1 MLAALTVVQ
10 LLCAQAAGPVAA
22 PTTPTTTAPAA
33 PAAGDAVADPAGV
46 PAPLPPLPSADE
58 LQRLAERDIG
68 QARGSLRRAARTGD
82 TGALR
87 ALALRL
93 LATHDASVAT
103 ARICA
108 RSVRLDDDAAARRA
122 GAECLGR
129 LGPRLAAPHTPAL
142 VAALDDPSLDV
153 LTMAGWALANAG
165 DAASIGPLT
174 ARATHEDVRVAK
186 LFYGYAERLR
196 DRLGL
201 RYEGTD
207 PTTPPRPS
215 DDAPT
220 AIPPGV
226 VLAFPA
232 ASIDSA
238 AATGWL
244 GLYGAMVGW
253 IHGPLLMSAHGGL
266 AGAEAGA
273 LAGLGLSAFGAAALS
288 GYGFARADSLHL
300 AHTVVQLGTMGGL
313 AGYGA
318 GQLSAVGPASGVAS
332 ANLSMVGTLVGI
344 GAGMAFVEVAPPGP
358 GALAAGAAVG
368 GTVGVTA
375 GTLAASYRYPFNQ
388 SLGVMLL
395 AGSVTGA
402 ATTALLHGQ
411 DVGLFPV
418 AGATLGAGLGAGT
431 AAIVAT
437 AVEPDTVVSTERSG
451 WLVLSGVAAGAAV
464 GGVLGWMA
472 PTEHD
477 PFLEG
482 TLKLNPPT
490 IGVLPGSGVRPEPTT
505 ALVLSGVF

>member
-10 LLCAQAAGPVAA
+10 LLCAQPVGA
-22 PTTPTTTAPAA
+22 TTP
-33 PAAGDAVADPAGV
+33 GVEAVVDPVSA
-46 PAPLPPLPSADE
+46 PAPLPPLPAPDE

-68 QARGSLRRAARTGD
+68 QARGSLRRAARTAD
-82 TGALR
+82 TGAVR
-87 ALALRL
+87 GLALRL
-93 LATHDASVAT
+93 LATHDGSVAT

-108 RSVRLDDDAAARRA
+108 RSLRLDDDAGVRRA
-122 GAECLGR
+122 AAECLGR
-129 LGPRLAAPHTPAL
+129 LGPRLSAPHTPAL
-142 VAALDDPSLDV
+142 VAALDDASLDV
-153 LTMAGWALANAG
+153 MTMAGWALANTG
-165 DAASIGPLT
+165 DAAAIGPLT
-174 ARATHEDVRVAK
+174 ARIAHEDVRVAK
-186 LFYGYAERLR
+186 LFFGYAERLR

-201 RYEGTD
+201 RYETAS

-244 GLYGAMVGW
+244 GLYGAMAGW
-253 IHGPLLMSAHGGL
+253 IHGPLLLSAHGGL

-288 GYGFARADSLHL
+288 GYGFARADTLLH

-344 GAGMAFVEVAPPGP
+344 GAGMAFVEVAAPGP
-358 GALAAGAAVG
+358 GALTAGAAVG

-375 GTLAASYRYPFNQ
+375 ATVAASYRYPFNQ

-395 AGSVTGA
+395 TGSVTGA

-418 AGATLGAGLGAGT
+418 AGATLGAGLVGGT
-431 AAIVAT
+431 AAVVAT
-437 AVEPDTVVSTERSG
+437 AIEPQAGVATERSG
-451 WLVLSGVAAGAAV
+451 WLVVSGVAAGAAL
-464 GGVLGWMA
+464 GGILGWLA

-490 IGVLPGSGVRPEPTT
+490 LGVIPGAGVRPEPAT
-505 ALVLSGVF
+505 ALMLSGVF